1 VEGLM
6 AARVL
11 VVYLPSQGAKDI
23 STLEI
28 KHQINFSN
36 FKSVARTLSATLAN
50 AQKSNDKAA

>member
-1 VEGLM
+1 M